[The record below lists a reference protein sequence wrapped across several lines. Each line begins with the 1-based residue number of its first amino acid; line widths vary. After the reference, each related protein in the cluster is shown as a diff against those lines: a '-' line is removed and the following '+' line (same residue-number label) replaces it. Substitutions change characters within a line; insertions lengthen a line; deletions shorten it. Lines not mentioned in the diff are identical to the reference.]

1 MYHTRRGGSRAP
13 SRTIDATDL
22 DCPFFEN
29 TLFSLFQKLEGPGP
43 PLAPLMSKNRD
54 IETSVDTSPLYCDKA
69 VSNARRLQRMWECEI
84 DQAKSSGK
92 RPSLAKCVWKFC
104 RTRIL
109 ISSLLFLIAA
119 CFQFIAPV
127 RTKNYIEQIEFVFH
141 N

>member
-1 MYHTRRGGSRAP
+1 ML
-13 SRTIDATDL
+13 I
-22 DCPFFEN
+22 
-29 TLFSLFQKLEGPGP
+29 P
-43 PLAPLMSKNRD
+43 PP
-54 IETSVDTSPLYCDKA
+54 PYCDKA

-127 RTKNYIEQIEFVFH
+127 RTKNYIEQIEFVFTTKCIAYSLSLEFLH
-141 N
+141 FCIFFRKLAVRKLLACFALLSILHVFLLF